1 MINFKRTY
9 VNLICLFLPSAK
21 LRTKFKSSLEKVNNQ
36 KYDFVVSFGENC
48 LSAILLNRTK
58 LRKFSGPFDWVLGPD
73 FAERTK
79 LFCNGFEDY
88 FNKEDLVF
96 MGNYVQ
102 NQIKHDVYLNRKTG
116 IKFLHDFQYEGD
128 FEAEYPALKA
138 KYERRI
144 KRLQELVTN
153 TGGQNKRFLVLFVE
167 QKVPASPLSVEQIDK
182 EIQQANEKFGG
193 RMDVL
198 YLRHNPEL
206 AFGQYRSLCEKKH
219 LHMFELKTIK
229 FEVPET
235 PKKEKKEVFDL
246 IRSLLQK
253 VINAKD

>member
-21 LRTKFKSSLEKVNNQ
+21 LRTKFKSYVEKVNNK

-73 FAERTK
+73 FTARTK

-138 KYERRI
+138 KYDRRI
-144 KRLQELVTN
+144 KRLQELATN
-153 TGGQNKRFLVLFVE
+153 TGGGKINVFWCCLLSKKCRLPRFPSS
-167 QKVPASPLSVEQIDK
+167 K
-182 EIQQANEKFGG
+182 
-193 RMDVL
+193 
-198 YLRHNPEL
+198 
-206 AFGQYRSLCEKKH
+206 
-219 LHMFELKTIK
+219 
-229 FEVPET
+229 
-235 PKKEKKEVFDL
+235 
-246 IRSLLQK
+246 
-253 VINAKD
+253 